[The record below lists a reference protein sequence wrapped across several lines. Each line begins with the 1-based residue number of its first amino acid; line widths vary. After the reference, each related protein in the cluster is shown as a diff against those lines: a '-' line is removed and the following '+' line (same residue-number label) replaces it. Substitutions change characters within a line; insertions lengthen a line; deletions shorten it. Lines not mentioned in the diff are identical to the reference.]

1 LLARFSEE
9 VNSPKEGARFRG
21 SLIDDAMFAIDV
33 EEWGMDN
40 ILQEHRNRRTK
51 IEPLP
56 DVRST

>member
-1 LLARFSEE
+1 
-9 VNSPKEGARFRG
+9 
-21 SLIDDAMFAIDV
+21 
-33 EEWGMDN
+33 MDN

>member
-1 LLARFSEE
+1 L
-9 VNSPKEGARFRG
+9 NSPKEGARFRG